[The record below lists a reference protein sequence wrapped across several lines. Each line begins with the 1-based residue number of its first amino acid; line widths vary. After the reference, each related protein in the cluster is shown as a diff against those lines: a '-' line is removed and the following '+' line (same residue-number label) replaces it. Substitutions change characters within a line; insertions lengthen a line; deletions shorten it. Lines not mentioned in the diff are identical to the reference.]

1 MNKVTIS
8 GNLGKDPELKFTQN
22 GQSTVKMTV
31 ATSRKV
37 KDEWVSTWHNVTAW
51 GSLAENAA
59 SSLQKGDRVTI
70 SGRYDCRE
78 WEDKSGNKR
87 TSYEIVADDIAA
99 SMKNASV
106 EITRIK
112 TESAGSN
119 GPEEDF

>member
-70 SGRYDCRE
+70 SGRYDARE
-78 WEDKSGNKR
+78 WEDKNGNKR
-87 TSYEIVADDIAA
+87 TSYEIIADDIAA
-99 SMKNASV
+99 SLKSASV